1 MNFLDLLQMFCATV
15 AVLAIV
21 RVLIDALREENAE

>member
-1 MNFLDLLQMFCATV
+1 MNFIDLLQMFCATV
-15 AVLAIV
+15 TVLAIV